1 MKAVW
6 KLQDAKS
13 QLSKVIENAVT
24 DGPQF
29 VTKRGIETV
38 VVLSAKKYE
47 DLTSHKPSFIEFLLH
62 CPKPDEPLNLERQKD
77 FPRSIDL

>member
-13 QLSKVIENAVT
+13 QLSKVIEDAVT

-29 VTKRGIETV
+29 VTKRGVEAV
-38 VVLSAKKYE
+38 VVLSAKKYK
-47 DLTSHKPSFIEFLLH
+47 DLISHKPNFIEFLLH
-62 CPKPDEPLNLERQKD
+62 CPTIDEPLNIERQKD
-77 FPRSIDL
+77 FPRNIDL